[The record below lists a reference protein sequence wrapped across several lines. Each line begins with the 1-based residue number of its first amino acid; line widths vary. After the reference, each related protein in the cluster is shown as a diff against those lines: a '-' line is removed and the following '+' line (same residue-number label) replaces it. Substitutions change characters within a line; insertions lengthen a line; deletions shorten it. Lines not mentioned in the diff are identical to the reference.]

1 VEAIGGN
8 ARTGFE
14 RQQTGQ
20 VLPLALVLL
29 VAVAAILFYMFNSG
43 QLVQEKLRLTNTA
56 DAVAFSAGVFEAR
69 MLNYDA
75 YTNRAIIANQIAIG
89 QAVGIASW
97 ARYMGTSATNIG
109 PYLHLIPGVGTTLAT
124 AMGHIK
130 SIMDSLTPAL
140 AGAVSLHDAAIQA
153 LALSQ

>member
-1 VEAIGGN
+1 MASASRQARRTTDVEAIGGN

-89 QAVGIASW
+89 QAVGIA
-97 ARYMGTSATNIG
+97 
-109 PYLHLIPGVGTTLAT
+109 
-124 AMGHIK
+124 
-130 SIMDSLTPAL
+130 
-140 AGAVSLHDAAIQA
+140 
-153 LALSQ
+153 